1 MRHGQLQRD
10 VPYDALN
17 ADGVEHAFSQVPVAL
32 GGIGVNCAGTARLG
46 MEKASFVTVIDCAID
61 NGFLDVRLRV
71 LDLEDVWILGLK
83 IM

>member
-1 MRHGQLQRD
+1 M
-10 VPYDALN
+10 PYDALN
-17 ADGVEHAFSQVPVAL
+17 ADGVEHAFSQVSVVL
-32 GGIGVNCAGTARLG
+32 GSILVNRVGIVSLG
-46 MEKASFVTVIDCAID
+46 MEKASFVTGIDCAID